1 MSTIQDVAQKAGVSV
16 STVYKVLV
24 TVIKRVM
31 KSENV
36 YLRRVMN

>member
-1 MSTIQDVAQKAGVSV
+1 MWLRKPEYQYQLYIKF
-16 STVYKVLV
+16 LV

-36 YLRRVMN
+36 CLRRVMN